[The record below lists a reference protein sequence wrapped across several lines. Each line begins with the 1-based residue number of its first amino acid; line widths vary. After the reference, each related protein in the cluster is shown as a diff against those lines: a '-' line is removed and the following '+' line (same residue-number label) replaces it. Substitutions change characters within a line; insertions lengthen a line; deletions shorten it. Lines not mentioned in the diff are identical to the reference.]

1 MLKSVSVWD
10 WEGQRERLADA
21 VLPGELIIMAGMGR
35 TESRDRNGPK
45 ENRQTQRRGSRSG
58 RASS

>member
-1 MLKSVSVWD
+1 MWH

-35 TESRDRNGPK
+35 TESRERNGPK
-45 ENRQTQRRGSRSG
+45 ENRQTQREGSRSG